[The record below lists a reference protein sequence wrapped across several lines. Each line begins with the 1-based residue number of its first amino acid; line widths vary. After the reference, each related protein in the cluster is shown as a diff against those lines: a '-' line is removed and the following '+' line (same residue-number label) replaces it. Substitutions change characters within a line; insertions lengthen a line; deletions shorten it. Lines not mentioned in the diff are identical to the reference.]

1 MAKMIAYD
9 DEARQGMLAGLDK
22 LADTV
27 KVTLGPKGRNVVLDK
42 TYGAPTITNDGVSI
56 AKEIDLDDP
65 YERIGAELVKEVA
78 KKTDDVAGDGTTT
91 ATVLA
96 QSLVHEGLKNVTAG
110 SNPIA
115 LRRGIEKAADA
126 IVKELVAA
134 AKDVETKDQIAATAT
149 ISAADP
155 EVGEKIAEALDKVG
169 QDGVV
174 TVEDNNRFGLDLDF
188 TEGMRFD
195 KGYIAPYF
203 VTNAEDQ
210 TAVLED
216 PYILLTSGK
225 LSSQQDVVH
234 IAELVMKTG
243 KPLLIIAEDVD
254 GEALPTLILNNIRGT
269 FKSCAVKAPGF
280 GDRRKAMLQDMAI
293 LTGAQVVSDELG
305 LKLDSVDM
313 SVLGTAKKVI
323 VSKDETTIVSGGG
336 SKEDVAA
343 RVAQIRGE
351 IANTDSDY
359 DREKL
364 QERLAKLAGGVAVI
378 KVGAATEVEAKERK
392 HRIED
397 AVRNAK
403 AAIEEG
409 LLPGGGVALI
419 QAAAKAKAQECLDKI
434 NSGELSFEDAVE
446 QYSEDTG
453 SKEKKGD
460 VGWDKLTTFVD
471 SYQTALE
478 GLNKGDVSD
487 VVESTYGY
495 HVIKCTDYFHVDNQV
510 DDINQVP
517 KAIKKYVSNVVKTQA
532 ASTAYSEWLE
542 QYKKDADITVNPMPK
557 DVPYNVSL
565 KGVTKSSTDDSST
578 TE

>member
-225 LSSQQDVVH
+225 LGSQQDVVH

-419 QAAAKAKAQECLDKI
+419 QAAAKAKDDVKLEGDEATGAAI
-434 NSGELSFEDAVE
+434 VFRAVE
-446 QYSEDTG
+446 APIKQSAENAG
-453 SKEKKGD
+453 LSGD
-460 VGWDKLTTFVD
+460 VVIDKVRSLPD
-471 SYQTALE
+471 GQ
-478 GLNKGDVSD
+478 GLN
-487 VVESTYGY
+487 
-495 HVIKCTDYFHVDNQV
+495 
-510 DDINQVP
+510 
-517 KAIKKYVSNVVKTQA
+517 A
-532 ASTAYSEWLE
+532 ATNEYEDLLA
-542 QYKKDADITVNPMPK
+542 A
-557 DVPYNVSL
+557 
-565 KGVTKSSTDDSST
+565 GVTDPVKV
-578 TE
+578 